1 MSITLEEANIKIG
14 KIAEKVQAVVAKGW
28 RCGETHM
35 PLAADH
41 QQRLVA
47 EAQAKADT
55 IAKEVTT

>member
-1 MSITLEEANIKIG
+1 MTPREANIKIG
-14 KIAEKVQAVVAKGW
+14 KIADEVQATVAKGW